1 LRERA
6 DFFFAKMDLRP
17 HIEKFRRRF
26 VEIESALNDP
36 KAFDNPQRAQELSR
50 EYARL
55 KELVATGDSFFKTQE
70 QLAENR
76 ALLKSEPPE
85 SELAQL
91 AREEVARLE
100 VAEKK
105 FAQQIQFGL
114 VPSNPTDSR
123 NTIVEIRAG
132 AGGSESA
139 LFAADLYRMYCRYAE
154 ARGWK
159 IESLDSNSSD
169 LGGFKEIIFEVTG
182 TDVFKRLKYESG
194 VHRVQ
199 RVPATEA
206 QGRIHTSTA
215 TVAVLPEAEEVD
227 VEIKPDEV
235 EINVCRASGK
245 GGQGVNTTDSAV
257 QIIHKP
263 TGMIVRCADQRSQ
276 QKNRIQAMTVLRSR
290 LLDRKIAEENAKYAA
305 HRKDQVGTGERSEK
319 IRTYNFPQNRVTD
332 HRIEITLYNLSNF
345 IEGDLDPLIEP
356 LMTHDLDERLKALNG

>member
-1 LRERA
+1 M
-6 DFFFAKMDLRP
+6 DFRP

-26 VEIESALNDP
+26 AELEASLSDP
-36 KAFDNPQRAQELSR
+36 KVFDNAQRAQELSK

-55 KELVATGDSFFKTQE
+55 KELVTAGDGFLKAQAD
-70 QLAENR
+70 LAENR
-76 ALLKSEPPE
+76 ALLQTELPDSEM
-85 SELAQL
+85 AQM
-91 AREEVARLE
+91 AKEEIARLE
-100 VAEKK
+100 AAEKK
-105 FAQQIQFGL
+105 FATQLQFGI
-114 VPSNPTDSR
+114 VPPEPTDSR

-139 LFAADLYRMYCRYAE
+139 LFAADLYRMYTRYAE
-154 ARGWK
+154 TMGWQV
-159 IESLDSNSSD
+159 ETMDSSSSD
-169 LGGFKEIIFEVTG
+169 LGGFREIIFQING
-182 TDVFKRLKYESG
+182 QDVYKRLKYESG

-227 VEIKPDEV
+227 VQIKPDEIEV
-235 EINVCRASGK
+235 NVCRASGK

-263 TGMIVRCADQRSQ
+263 TGLIVRCADGRSQ
-276 QKNRIQAMTVLRSR
+276 IKNRAQAMVVLRTR
-290 LLDRKIAEENAKYAA
+290 LLERKIAEENAKYAA

-332 HRIEITLYNLSNF
+332 HRIEVTLYNLANF
-345 IEGDLDPLIEP
+345 VNGELDELINP
-356 LMTHDLDERLKALNG
+356 LMTNEMEEKLKALGE

>member
-1 LRERA
+1 
-6 DFFFAKMDLRP
+6 MDLTP

-26 VEIESALNDP
+26 AEVEAALSDP

-55 KELVATGDSFFKTQE
+55 KELVAQGKNFLKTSS
-70 QLAENR
+70 QLVENR
-76 ALLKSEPPE
+76 VLLKTEPPE
-85 SELAQL
+85 SELAL
-91 AREEVARLE
+91 MAKEEIARLE
-100 VAEKK
+100 AAEKRL
-105 FAQQIQFGL
+105 AQQIQFGL
-114 VPSNPTDSR
+114 VPPDPTDSR
-123 NTIVEIRAG
+123 NTIIEIRAG

-139 LFAADLYRMYCRYAE
+139 LFAADLYRMYCRYTE

-159 IESLDSNSSD
+159 IETMDSNPSD
-169 LGGFKEIIFEVTG
+169 LGGFKEIIFTITG
-182 TDVFKRLKYESG
+182 TDVFKRMKYESG

-215 TVAVLPEAEEVD
+215 TVAVLPEAQEVD
-227 VEIKPDEV
+227 VEIKPDEI

-276 QKNRIQAMTVLRSR
+276 QKNKIQALTVLRSR
-290 LLDRKIAEENAKYAA
+290 LLDRKVAEENAKYAA

-332 HRIEITLYNLSNF
+332 HRIEVTLYNLSVF
-345 IEGDLDPLIEP
+345 IDGDLDPLIEP
-356 LMTHDLDERLKALNG
+356 LMTHDMGKKLAALNT

>member
-1 LRERA
+1 M
-6 DFFFAKMDLRP
+6 DFKP

-26 VEIESALNDP
+26 AEVEASLSEPTL
-36 KAFDNPQRAQELSR
+36 FDHPPRAQELTR

-55 KELVATGDSFFKTQE
+55 KDLVTAGVAYVKAQND
-70 QLAENR
+70 LAENR
-76 ALLKSEPPE
+76 ALLASEPAE
-85 SELAQL
+85 CELAQL

-100 VAEKK
+100 IETEQLG
-105 FAQQIQFGL
+105 QQLRFGL
-114 VPSNPTDSR
+114 VPPEPTDSR

-139 LFAADLYRMYCRYAE
+139 LFAADLYRMYTRYAE

-159 IESLDSNSSD
+159 VETMDSNPSD
-169 LGGFKEIIFEVTG
+169 LGGFKEIVFQISG
-182 TDVFKRLKYESG
+182 QDVFKTLKHESG

-227 VEIKPDEV
+227 VEIKPDDIEV
-235 EINVCRASGK
+235 TVCRASGK

-257 QIIHKP
+257 QIHHKAS
-263 TGMIVRCADQRSQ
+263 GLIVRIADERSQ
-276 QKNRIQAMTVLRSR
+276 IKNRAKAMTVLRSR
-290 LLDRKIAEENAKYAA
+290 LLERKIAEENAKYAA
-305 HRKDQVGTGERSEK
+305 DRKSQVGTGERNEK

-345 IEGDLDPLIEP
+345 IDGDMDGLIVP
-356 LMTHDLDERLKALNG
+356 LMTNAMEEKLKALNA